1 MATETQSA
9 PAAPIDTPATPEL
22 TVLNRV
28 ASIPLVNDSLSAVH
42 SSLISNPLTRS
53 PYNTAQALSST
64 ALRYSEPITSKLA
77 PIIVRADGF
86 ANKGLD
92 AVESRYPYPFT
103 VQSED
108 IINALK
114 ERSDSAR
121 AVANKTLDERVRTP
135 AYSAA
140 QGIDQRLTPVLDF
153 LVSRL
158 GTTQEGASQ
167 TESQYQ
173 YQRAY
178 ALSRDLKDQIFGY
191 SNTQLQELQNSSVLV
206 PLANVPLK
214 PPKNIQNLASSGVV
228 AAQAKVSTLS
238 ETMVTELQKVQAA
251 TAALPTNLQASFKPV
266 QEKISGTIS
275 ELSGIIKSDVP
286 VNEKVTKVRATVQD
300 SVTPVLET
308 AAARLQDAIRNLTA
322 RADAVKEGEAA
333 PSAENGDNTS
343 H

>member
-42 SSLISNPLTRS
+42 ASLSSNPLTRS

-64 ALRYSEPITSKLA
+64 ALRYSEPFTSKLA

-108 IINALK
+108 ILSALK

-121 AVANKTLDERVRTP
+121 AVANKTLDDRVRTP

-140 QGIDQRLTPVLDF
+140 QGIDQRLTPVVDF

-178 ALSRDLKDQIFGY
+178 ALSRDLKDQILGY
-191 SNTQLQELQNSSVLV
+191 SNTQLQQLQNSSVLV
-206 PLANVPLK
+206 QRAIETAK
-214 PPKNIQNLASSGVV
+214 SIQDLASSGVV

-275 ELSGIIKSDVP
+275 ELSDVIKSDVP
-286 VNEKVTKVRATVQD
+286 VNEKVAKVRTTVQD

-308 AAARLQDAIRNLTA
+308 AAARLQDAI
-322 RADAVKEGEAA
+322 
-333 PSAENGDNTS
+333 
-343 H
+343 

>member
-9 PAAPIDTPATPEL
+9 PAAPIDAPATPEL

-42 SSLISNPLTRS
+42 ASLLSNPLTRS
-53 PYNTAQALSST
+53 PYNTAQAISST

-77 PIIVRADGF
+77 PIIVRADGY

-92 AVESRYPYPFT
+92 VVESRYPYPFT

-121 AVANKTLDERVRTP
+121 AVANKTLDERVRSP

-140 QGIDQRLTPVLDF
+140 QGIDQRLTPVVDF

-158 GTTQEGASQ
+158 GTTQEGDASQ

-178 ALSRDLKDQIFGY
+178 ALSRDLKDQILGY
-191 SNTQLQELQNSSVLV
+191 SNTQLQQLQNSSALV
-206 PLANVPLK
+206 QRAIETAK
-214 PPKNIQNLASSGVV
+214 SIQDLASSGVV
-228 AAQAKVSTLS
+228 AAQTKVSTLS

-275 ELSGIIKSDVP
+275 ELSDVIKSDVP

-308 AAARLQDAIRNLTA
+308 AAARLQDAIRNLTT
-322 RADAVKEGEAA
+322 RADAVKEGEAK
-333 PSAENGDNTS
+333 PSAENGDNTL

>member
-42 SSLISNPLTRS
+42 ASLSSNPLTRS
-53 PYNTAQALSST
+53 PYNTAQAISST
-64 ALRYSEPITSKLA
+64 ALRYSEPFTSKLA

-108 IINALK
+108 IISALK

-140 QGIDQRLTPVLDF
+140 QGIDQRLAPVVDY

-158 GTTQEGASQ
+158 GTQEGTSQ

-178 ALSRDLKDQIFGY
+178 ALSRDLKDQILGY
-191 SNTQLQELQNSSVLV
+191 SNTQLQQLQNSSALV
-206 PLANVPLK
+206 QRAIETAK
-214 PPKNIQNLASSGVV
+214 SIQDLASSGVV

-251 TAALPTNLQASFKPV
+251 TAALPANLQASFKPV

-275 ELSGIIKSDVP
+275 ELSDVIKSDVP
-286 VNEKVTKVRATVQD
+286 VNEKVAKVRTTVQD

-322 RADAVKEGEAA
+322 RADAVKEGEAK

>member
-9 PAAPIDTPATPEL
+9 PDAPVPDAPAPASAPAAPEL

-28 ASIPLVNDSLSAVH
+28 VSIPLVNDSLSAVH
-42 SSLISNPLTRS
+42 SSLSSNPITRA

-103 VQSED
+103 AQSED
-108 IINALK
+108 IINTLK

-121 AVANKTLDERVRTP
+121 AVANKTLDERLRNP

-140 QGIDQRLTPVLDF
+140 QGIDQRLTPVVDF

-158 GTTQEGASQ
+158 GTQEGASQ

-178 ALSRDLKDQIFGY
+178 ALSRDLKDQILGN
-191 SNTQLQELQNSSVLV
+191 SNTQPQESQNSS
-206 PLANVPLK
+206 A
-214 PPKNIQNLASSGVV
+214 
-228 AAQAKVSTLS
+228 
-238 ETMVTELQKVQAA
+238 
-251 TAALPTNLQASFKPV
+251 PV
-266 QEKISGTIS
+266 
-275 ELSGIIKSDVP
+275 
-286 VNEKVTKVRATVQD
+286 
-300 SVTPVLET
+300 
-308 AAARLQDAIRNLTA
+308 
-322 RADAVKEGEAA
+322 
-333 PSAENGDNTS
+333 
-343 H
+343 

>member
-9 PAAPIDTPATPEL
+9 PAAPTPASPEL

-77 PIIVRADGF
+77 PIIVRADGY

-92 AVESRYPYPFT
+92 VVESRYPYPFT

-140 QGIDQRLTPVLDF
+140 QGIDQRLTPVVDF

-178 ALSRDLKDQIFGY
+178 ALSRDLKDQILGY
-191 SNTQLQELQNSSVLV
+191 SNTQLQQLQNSSALV
-206 PLANVPLK
+206 QRATETA
-214 PPKNIQNLASSGVV
+214 KNIQNLASSGVV

-251 TAALPTNLQASFKPV
+251 TAALPTNLQSTFKPV

-275 ELSGIIKSDVP
+275 ELSDVIKSDIP
-286 VNEKVTKVRATVQD
+286 VSEKVTKVRATVQD

-322 RADAVKEGEAA
+322 RADAVKEGEAT